1 MIDRIRLGKR
11 IAGMRR
17 QRGISQTEL
26 AERLGVTS
34 QAVSKWEC
42 GNAIPDIEILL
53 ALSHLFG
60 VTINDMLEEHDLLAD
75 MTGRRRNRDGVTYFV
90 PEEDKREY
98 AAWAEAI
105 RRERWIR
112 QNWLASREQNRL
124 MDRIGAE
131 IAARGGLILEIGAGP
146 GGGFMPYVLKADPD
160 ARMIIS
166 DMSPTVVREWKAW
179 LDGALQ
185 SPVLYYAAMDF
196 CRMPFADGSID
207 VVADRG
213 GIANCIGD
221 KAQALQEAFR
231 VLKPGGMLVTMT
243 GFITRETL
251 ADLPERV
258 QNVLKEK
265 RPDVLADLYAETV
278 MAGFSRIDSEICGG
292 WNTDDD
298 ESGITDLARSLGV
311 DLHFTGYVRRCMKE

>member
-179 LDGALQ
+179 LDSALQ

-196 CRMPFADGSID
+196 CHMPFADGSID
-207 VVADRG
+207 VVTDRG

-298 ESGITDLARSLGV
+298 ESSIADLARSLGV
-311 DLHFTGYVRRCMKE
+311 DLHFTGNVRRCMKE

>member
-90 PEEDKREY
+90 SEEDKREY

-160 ARMIIS
+160 ARMIIGTC
-166 DMSPTVVREWKAW
+166 TV
-179 LDGALQ
+179 
-185 SPVLYYAAMDF
+185 S
-196 CRMPFADGSID
+196 S
-207 VVADRG
+207 
-213 GIANCIGD
+213 
-221 KAQALQEAFR
+221 
-231 VLKPGGMLVTMT
+231 
-243 GFITRETL
+243 
-251 ADLPERV
+251 
-258 QNVLKEK
+258 
-265 RPDVLADLYAETV
+265 
-278 MAGFSRIDSEICGG
+278 
-292 WNTDDD
+292 
-298 ESGITDLARSLGV
+298 
-311 DLHFTGYVRRCMKE
+311 